1 MELVKSILKHP
12 RFIRFVIASVVV
24 VVVAVL
30 AAHYLGLDWNRVQE
44 TLADAWEFTKN
55 NPWALFLAIV
65 ILPALPFPMSLLL
78 GAVGVAWN
86 GWPLWQ
92 ACLVAMLGV
101 ALNMT
106 WTYFIAAYPARKLI
120 DRWLKYTKFTI
131 PELGR
136 KDYIGLIFLL
146 RATPGIPLFIHNY
159 ILGFLRVPFFVYL
172 PLSIFIT
179 SFYVVGI
186 VMTSSSVA
194 TAASGSADDSGVWL
208 KIATGIGLLVLAI
221 FITRRIRKHYN
232 GKTNTDTE
240 DKTALMEKD
249 YEAAVTPKTQ
259 PTSQH
264 SGSTPKPQWPTSAS
278 DHSSSDTASSSD
290 NDDITPKSET

>member
-1 MELVKSILKHP
+1 M
-12 RFIRFVIASVVV
+12 IAGVVV
-24 VVVAVL
+24 VIVAAI
-30 AAHYLGLDWNRVQE
+30 AAHYLGLDWTRVQQ
-44 TLADAWEFTKN
+44 TISDCWEFTKS
-55 NPWALFLAIV
+55 NPWALFLAII

-92 ACLVAMLGV
+92 ACAVAMLGV

-106 WTYFIAAYPARKLI
+106 WTYFVAAYPARKLI

-194 TAASGSADDSGVWL
+194 TAASGNADGSGVWL
-208 KIATGIGLLVLAI
+208 KIATGIGLLVLAV
-221 FITRRIRKHYN
+221 FITKRIRKHYSA
-232 GKTNTDTE
+232 NTSTD
-240 DKTALMEKD
+240 DKTALIEKEED
-249 YEAAVTPKTQ
+249 ESETPKSEPIPERFT
-259 PTSQH
+259 
-264 SGSTPKPQWPTSAS
+264 TPKPQAPAS
-278 DHSSSDTASSSD
+278 KSDSSPGKYKSD
-290 NDDITPKSET
+290 NNRVVLPPKPED

>member
-1 MELVKSILKHP
+1 MELIKTILKHP

-24 VVVAVL
+24 AVVAIV
-30 AAHYLGLDWNRVQE
+30 AAHYLGMDWGHVKQ

-92 ACLVAMLGV
+92 ACAIAVLGV

-120 DRWLKYTKFTI
+120 DRWLQYTKFTI

-136 KDYIGLIFLL
+136 KDYIGLIFIL

-179 SFYVVGI
+179 SFYVIGI

-194 TAASGSADDSGVWL
+194 TAASGSADGGVWL
-208 KIATGIGLLVLAI
+208 KIATGIGLLVLAV
-221 FITRRIRKHYN
+221 FITKRIRKFYGGN
-232 GKTNTDTE
+232 AETE
-240 DKTALMEKD
+240 TGDKAALIEKEENIAETPETVTATA
-249 YEAAVTPKTQ
+249 YSITPEEPT
-259 PTSQH
+259 PTSDPTNDSSD
-264 SGSTPKPQWPTSAS
+264 SGS
-278 DHSSSDTASSSD
+278 
-290 NDDITPKSET
+290 DDSEKNVTPKSEP